1 MYSVQ
6 DLMRNPLMPSKNG
19 ISLAITASCLSA
31 ILENRL
37 GALCV
42 HWSCQGKAEGPRLLD
57 SGISQIAWQQSHRGA
72 QVCDTGRESGVVQT

>member
-1 MYSVQ
+1 
-6 DLMRNPLMPSKNG
+6 MPSKNG
-19 ISLAITASCLSA
+19 ISLAIIASCLSA

-72 QVCDTGRESGVVQT
+72 QVCDTGRESRVAQT